1 MFAGIS
7 TSKSKQLVESA
18 LASRNLR
25 QQLIS
30 SNIANI
36 DTPFYKARDIAF
48 EEALSEKAAEIYGNK
63 KSQVLQLTQTD
74 AAHLPRVDFP
84 PSNMAKIFL
93 RDGHMARNDGNT
105 VDLDVETTE
114 ISKNALMITALDNAM
129 KRDSA
134 NFKSVIEASGKI

>member
-63 KSQVLQLTQTD
+63 KSQVLQLAQTD

>member
-63 KSQVLQLTQTD
+63 KSQVLQLAQTD

-134 NFKSVIEASGKI
+134 NFKSVIEANGKI

>member
-18 LASRNLR
+18 LASRNLC

-48 EEALSEKAAEIYGNK
+48 EEALSEKTAEIYGNK
-63 KSQVLQLTQTD
+63 KSQVLQLAQTD